1 MSKIRCDWCLG
12 DKLYENYHDK
22 EWGVPVF
29 DDRLLFES
37 LTLETFQADSVGL
50 LFYVNESILKKRL
63 IILTTKKWL
72 HIIFKKRMN
81 SCPILV

>member
-29 DDRLLFES
+29 DDRLLFKS
-37 LTLETFQADSVGL
+37 LILETFQAGL
-50 LFYVNESILKKRL
+50 SWITVLRKR
-63 IILTTKKWL
+63 
-72 HIIFKKRMN
+72 
-81 SCPILV
+81 